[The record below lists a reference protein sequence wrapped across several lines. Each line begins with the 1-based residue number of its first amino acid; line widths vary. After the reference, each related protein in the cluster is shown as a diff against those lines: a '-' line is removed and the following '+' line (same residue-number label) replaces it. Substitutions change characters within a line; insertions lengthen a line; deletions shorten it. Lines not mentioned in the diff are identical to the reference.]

1 MKTISLTQRKHSLAF
16 ELHRAIRYNSKRAAF
31 FRRWDNLTNISN
43 ALLGSASA
51 VAILNQAPQLAVGLG
66 FSVTLLSILAF
77 WLAFSQ
83 KANQHQNFVLAFG
96 QLRNQLLA
104 EDLTQATLNQIE
116 QAMHRLDDEEG
127 EPLKNLEKIA
137 YNETIIALGYSPAD
151 CLPLKWYQR
160 LLAHYW

>member
-1 MKTISLTQRKHSLAF
+1 MKTINLAQRKHSLEF
-16 ELHRAIRYNSKRAAF
+16 DLNRSIRYNSKRSAF
-31 FRRWDNLTNISN
+31 FRWWDNLTNITN

-51 VAILNQAPQLAVGLG
+51 VAILNQAPQLAVILG
-66 FSVTLLSILAF
+66 FSVTLLSVLAF

-96 QLRNQLLA
+96 QLRNQLL
-104 EDLTQATLNQIE
+104 ETDLTHDKLNQIE
-116 QAMHRLDDEEG
+116 KAMHRLDDEEG

-137 YNETIIALGYSPAD
+137 YNETVIALGYSPSD

-160 LLAHYW
+160 LFAHYW